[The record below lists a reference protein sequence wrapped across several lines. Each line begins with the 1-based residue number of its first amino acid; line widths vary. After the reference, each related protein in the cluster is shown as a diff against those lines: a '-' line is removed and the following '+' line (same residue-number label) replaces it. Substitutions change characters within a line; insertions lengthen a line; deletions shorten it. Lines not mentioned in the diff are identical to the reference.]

1 MKKYYWT
8 MANGQQIDVDHMDV
22 THLRN
27 SLKMVIRAIEATNA
41 KIAERNRLAKAKRQF
56 SGGEL
61 MCEDADKA
69 ELYRISPDLTCT
81 CDEVHIC
88 QQCSEE
94 F

>member
-8 MANGQQIDVDHMDV
+8 MKNGQKIDVDDMDI

-41 KIAERNRLAKAKRQF
+41 KIAERNRLAKRQF

-69 ELYRISPDLTCT
+69 ELYRISPELTCT
-81 CDEVHIC
+81 CDEVHVC